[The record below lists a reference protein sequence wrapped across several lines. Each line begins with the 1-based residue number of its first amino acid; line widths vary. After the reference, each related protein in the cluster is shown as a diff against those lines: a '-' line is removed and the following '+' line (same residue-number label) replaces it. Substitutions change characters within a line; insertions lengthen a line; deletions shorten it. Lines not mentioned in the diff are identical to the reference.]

1 MELTEASKFFIFWQF
16 FILLIVFPAGLFEI
30 YYAPVDRK
38 VRHQFLTISV
48 VLPGLYF
55 LLFILKEVILN

>member
-30 YYAPVDRK
+30 YYAPVDRNI
-38 VRHQFLTISV
+38 FMSISTI
-48 VLPGLYF
+48 LPGLYF
-55 LLFILKEVILN
+55 FIVYF

>member
-30 YYAPVDRK
+30 FYAPVDHK
-38 VRHQFLTISV
+38 VRYKFLTISV

-55 LLFILKEVILN
+55 FIVYF